1 MISQGHFRIT
11 LKIYLYKRHF
21 NSRLRRSKGKTRS
34 SSRDRH
40 LQRRGSLKR
49 AEESSTANR
58 LIDVKVRSEP
68 FFSFKKCQHEDGE
81 YCHEAQHAKISIVPF
96 KLRHIIE
103 VHPVDTDDER

>member
-58 LIDVKVRSEP
+58 VIDVKGLGQNH
-68 FFSFKKCQHEDGE
+68 FFLLKNASMKM
-81 YCHEAQHAKISIVPF
+81 ASIAMKPNTP
-96 KLRHIIE
+96 KY
-103 VHPVDTDDER
+103 P